1 MLLTVA
7 MASDLPPL
15 PEGVPRNR
23 RHRVANAL
31 NSTAIH
37 AIRAAR
43 VADVETGLTAERLSL
58 LSVLV
63 YGGPA
68 TMSALARAEQV
79 SRPAITRTVGALE
92 DAGLV
97 HREEVAADRRQS
109 LVSATGAGKRMLE
122 AGRRARIERL
132 AAVLDDVRPEELG
145 ELDRALAVVREALRS
160 SALRR

>member
-1 MLLTVA
+1 MS
-7 MASDLPPL
+7 SDLPPL
-15 PEGVPRNR
+15 PAGVPRNS

-37 AIRAAR
+37 VLRAAR
-43 VADVETGLTAERLSL
+43 TADSATGLTAERLSL

-63 YGGPA
+63 FGGPA

-92 DAGLV
+92 QAGLV
-97 HREEVAADRRQS
+97 RREEVAEDRRQS
-109 LVSATGAGKRMLE
+109 RVTATAAGRRLME

-132 AAVLDDVRPEELG
+132 AGVLEDVPAEDLA
-145 ELDRALAVVREALRS
+145 ELDHALAVVRRAVRDTAS
-160 SALRR
+160 RG

>member
-1 MLLTVA
+1 MS
-7 MASDLPPL
+7 SDLPPL
-15 PEGVPRNR
+15 PAGVPHNG

-37 AIRAAR
+37 ALRAAR
-43 VADVETGLTAERLSL
+43 VADAETGLTAERLSL

-63 YGGPA
+63 FGGPA
-68 TMSALARAEQV
+68 TMSSLARAEQV

-92 DAGLV
+92 EAGLV
-97 HREEVAADRRQS
+97 RREEVPADRRQS
-109 LVSATGAGKRMLE
+109 LVSATAAGRRVLE

-145 ELDRALAVVREALRS
+145 ELDRALAVVRKALRS
-160 SALRR
+160 GRQRG

>member
-1 MLLTVA
+1 MR
-7 MASDLPPL
+7 SDLPPL
-15 PEGVPRNR
+15 PAGVPRNS

-37 AIRAAR
+37 ALRAAR
-43 VADVETGLTAERLSL
+43 VADAETGLTAERLSL

-63 YGGPA
+63 FGGPA
-68 TMSALARAEQV
+68 TMSSLARAEQV

-92 DAGLV
+92 EAGLV
-97 HREEVAADRRQS
+97 RREVVPADRRQS
-109 LVSATGAGKRMLE
+109 LVSATAAGRRVLE

-145 ELDRALAVVREALRS
+145 ELDRALAVVRQALRS
-160 SALRR
+160 SRQRG

>member
-1 MLLTVA
+1 MS
-7 MASDLPPL
+7 SDLPPL
-15 PEGVPRNR
+15 PAGVPRNS

-37 AIRAAR
+37 VLRSAR
-43 VADVETGLTAERLSL
+43 TADSVTGLTAERLSL

-63 YGGPA
+63 FGGPA

-92 DAGLV
+92 LAGLV
-97 HREEVAADRRQS
+97 RREEVAEDRRQS
-109 LVSATGAGKRMLE
+109 RVTATAAGRRVLE

-132 AAVLDDVRPEELG
+132 AGVLADVPAEDLA
-145 ELDRALAVVREALRS
+145 ELDRALAGVRRAVRATASRS
-160 SALRR
+160 

>member
-1 MLLTVA
+1 MS
-7 MASDLPPL
+7 SDLPPL
-15 PEGVPRNR
+15 PAGVPRNS

-37 AIRAAR
+37 VLRSAR
-43 VADVETGLTAERLSL
+43 TADSVTGLTAERLSL

-63 YGGPA
+63 FGGPA

-92 DAGLV
+92 LAGLV
-97 HREEVAADRRQS
+97 RREEVAEDRRQS
-109 LVSATGAGKRMLE
+109 RVTATAAGRRVLE

-132 AAVLDDVRPEELG
+132 AGVLADVPAEDLA
-145 ELDRALAVVREALRS
+145 ELDRALSVVRRAVRATASRS
-160 SALRR
+160 

>member
-1 MLLTVA
+1 MR
-7 MASDLPPL
+7 SDLPPL
-15 PEGVPRNR
+15 PAGVPRNS

-37 AIRAAR
+37 ALRAAR
-43 VADVETGLTAERLSL
+43 TADTVTGLTPERLSL

-63 YGGPA
+63 FGGPA

-92 DAGLV
+92 VAGLV
-97 HREEVAADRRQS
+97 RREEVATDRRQS
-109 LVSATGAGKRMLE
+109 LVFATAAGERLLE

-132 AAVLDDVRPEELG
+132 AAVLGDVRPEELT
-145 ELDRALAVVREALRS
+145 ELDRALAVVRKALRS
-160 SALRR
+160 TTQPG

>member
-1 MLLTVA
+1 MS
-7 MASDLPPL
+7 SDLPPL
-15 PEGVPRNR
+15 PAGVQRTS

-37 AIRAAR
+37 ALRAAR
-43 VADVETGLTAERLSL
+43 AADAETGLTAERLSL

-63 YGGPA
+63 FGGPA

-92 DAGLV
+92 EAGLV
-97 HREEVAADRRQS
+97 RREEVPADRRQS
-109 LVSATGAGKRMLE
+109 LVSATAAGRRVLE

-132 AAVLDDVRPEELG
+132 AAVLADVRPEQLG
-145 ELDRALAVVREALRS
+145 ELDRALAVVRKALRS
-160 SALRR
+160 SRQRS

>member
-1 MLLTVA
+1 MS
-7 MASDLPPL
+7 SDLPPL
-15 PEGVPRNR
+15 PAGVPRNS

-37 AIRAAR
+37 VLRSAR
-43 VADVETGLTAERLSL
+43 TADSVTGLTAERLSL

-63 YGGPA
+63 FGGPA

-92 DAGLV
+92 LAGLV
-97 HREEVAADRRQS
+97 RREEVAEDRRQS
-109 LVSATGAGKRMLE
+109 RVTATAAGRRVLE

-132 AAVLDDVRPEELG
+132 AGVLADVPAEDLA
-145 ELDRALAVVREALRS
+145 ELDRALAVVRRAVRATASRS
-160 SALRR
+160 

>member
-1 MLLTVA
+1 M
-7 MASDLPPL
+7 SPDLPPL
-15 PEGVPRNR
+15 PAGVPRNS

-37 AIRAAR
+37 VLRTAR
-43 VADVETGLTAERLSL
+43 TADTTTGLTAERLSL

-63 YGGPA
+63 FGGPA

-92 DAGLV
+92 QAGLV
-97 HREEVAADRRQS
+97 RREEVAEDRRQS
-109 LVSATGAGKRMLE
+109 RVSATATRRRLLE

-132 AAVLDDVRPEELG
+132 AGVLDDVRTEELA
-145 ELDRALAVVREALRS
+145 ELDRALAVVRRALGA
-160 SALRR
+160 SAPRQ

>member
-1 MLLTVA
+1 MS
-7 MASDLPPL
+7 SDLPPL
-15 PEGVPRNR
+15 PDGVPRNR

-37 AIRAAR
+37 ALRAAR
-43 VADVETGLTAERLSL
+43 TADAETGLTAERLSL

-63 YGGPA
+63 FGGPA

-92 DAGLV
+92 EAGLV
-97 HREEVAADRRQS
+97 RREGVAEDRRQS
-109 LVSATGAGKRMLE
+109 LVSATTAGRRLLE

-132 AAVLDDVRPEELG
+132 SEVLDDVRPEELA
-145 ELDRALAVVREALRS
+145 ELDRALAVVRRALQASR
-160 SALRR
+160 ADH